1 MVENCRGRLEKP
13 SAYRRYI
20 ERGEF
25 LESEAAQLKSPQDK
39 FGKRSTVDLGSSRHS
54 LSNCEFPRFL
64 RAENLQ
70 AIKIEEDIFI
80 LFELE

>member
-1 MVENCRGRLEKP
+1 MRVNRTLARIVSSTGVAELMVENCRGRLEKP

-54 LSNCEFPRFL
+54 LSNCESPGF
-64 RAENLQ
+64 
-70 AIKIEEDIFI
+70 
-80 LFELE
+80 